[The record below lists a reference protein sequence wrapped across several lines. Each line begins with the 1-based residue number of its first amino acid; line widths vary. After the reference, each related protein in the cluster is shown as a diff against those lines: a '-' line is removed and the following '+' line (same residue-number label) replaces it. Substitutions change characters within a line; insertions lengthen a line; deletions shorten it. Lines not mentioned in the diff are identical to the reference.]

1 MAYSNVK
8 IRGIRFSTVDP
19 LRIVF
24 VAPEGVPYSKTGGLA
39 DVVGALPRALAA
51 LGLDVDVILPRY
63 RVTPPGPMVDTGRSA
78 TMPLSA
84 GFRFAS
90 IQHGDQTASQPEAQD
105 PARGGGSEK
114 PEKRAAASGRVRTY
128 LVDCPEFFD
137 RDGLY
142 QDKSTGADYPDN
154 HLRFAG
160 FCLAALEFMKRLGP
174 PPDIIHC
181 HDWPTA
187 LVPVYLQKNYKP
199 DLFFSDTRTVFTI
212 HNVAYHGDFP
222 HAALS
227 EISLDDSLF
236 NSEALEYYSR
246 VNLLKGGI
254 VFADALTTVSPRYAR
269 EIQTAEF
276 GVGLEGVLKKNAG
289 RLRGIL
295 NGADYEHWN
304 PATDELI
311 PARFTAENLEGKKQ
325 CKRAL
330 LEKMGVE
337 SPVLTRPVLGIVS
350 RFDRQ
355 KGFDLLAE
363 ASESLAALE
372 IYLVV
377 LGTGAREYEELFE
390 RLAIKHPGK
399 YLVKVAYDNA
409 LAHLIEAGSDI
420 FLMPSRYEPCGLNQM
435 YSLKYGTVPVVRAT
449 GGLDD
454 TIDGFDGTS
463 GTGFKFHEYTGSAL
477 LDAIGRALEAYRW
490 PRLWARIMLNGMRK
504 DFSWSRSAAEYVE
517 LYRSLVPAAAPGE
530 PRV

>member
-1 MAYSNVK
+1 M
-8 IRGIRFSTVDP
+8 
-19 LRIVF
+19 
-24 VAPEGVPYSKTGGLA
+24 APEGVPYSKTGGLA
-39 DVVGALPRALAA
+39 DVIGALPRALAA

-63 RVTPPGPMVDTGRSA
+63 RATPQGPIVDAGRTV

-90 IQHGDQTASQPEAQD
+90 VQDGGPSASQPEVREPAQT
-105 PARGGGSEK
+105 K
-114 PEKRAAASGRVRTY
+114 ASGTRSEEAGVAGQVRTY
-128 LVDCPEFFD
+128 LIDCPEFFD

-142 QDKSTGADYPDN
+142 QDKTTGADYPDN

-160 FCLAALEFMKRLGP
+160 FCLAALELMKRLGP
-174 PPDIIHC
+174 PPEIIHC
-181 HDWPTA
+181 HDWQTG

-199 DLFFSDTRTVFTI
+199 DLFFYDTRTVFTI

-222 HAALS
+222 QSALT
-227 EISLDDSLF
+227 EVSLDDSLF
-236 NSEALEYYSR
+236 NSEALEYYNR

-254 VFADALTTVSPRYAR
+254 IFADALTTVSPTYAR

-276 GVGLEGVLKKNAG
+276 GVGLEGVLRKNAG

-295 NGADYEHWN
+295 NGADYAYWN
-304 PATDELI
+304 PATDGFI
-311 PARFTAENLEGKKQ
+311 PAHFTPENLEGKKE
-325 CKRAL
+325 CKRVL
-330 LEKMGVE
+330 LETMGVE
-337 SPVLTRPVLGIVS
+337 SPVLTRPLLGMVS

-363 ASESLAALE
+363 SSESLAALDM
-372 IYLVV
+372 YLVV

-390 RLAIKHPGK
+390 RVAVKYPGK
-399 YLVKVAYDNA
+399 FLVRVAYDNA

-454 TIDGFDGTS
+454 TIDSFDGTS
-463 GTGFKFHEYTGSAL
+463 GTGFKFHEYTGGAL
-477 LDAIGRALEAYRW
+477 LDSISRALEAYRW

-504 DFSWSRSAAEYVE
+504 DFSWLRSAGEYVE
-517 LYRSLVPAAAPGE
+517 LYRSLVTAAGR